1 MADERRDFS
10 RVPVPFD
17 VCYRIYGELGETWR
31 EISTVNI
38 SAGGMRLRSEEPL
51 EVGTQLEIQI
61 TLSSAA
67 IPLAVQGSVAW
78 SRSMGA
84 GANEI
89 GVQFTDLTPQQQ
101 EQVDSLVQFLRKSG
115 PTPPAA

>member
-10 RVPVPFD
+10 RVPVPFE
-17 VCYRIYGELGETWR
+17 VRYRIYGELGETWR
-31 EISTVNI
+31 EVATMNI
-38 SAGGMRLRSEEPL
+38 SAGGMRLRSEEPI
-51 EVGTQLEIQI
+51 EVGAQLEIQI

-67 IPLAVQGSVAW
+67 TPLAVQGSVAW

-84 GANEI
+84 GANES
-89 GVQFTDLTPQQQ
+89 GVQFTGLTPQQQ
-101 EQVDSLVQFLRKSG
+101 EQMDSLVQFLRKSG